1 MIIRCCF
8 PCLHISD
15 WQMKIHDH
23 REIDLSLWTYMIE
36 LWISAVE
43 CWISIVNHEYP
54 LSFAFGFPCIPI
66 YWLYQDCYLFI
77 TWSKWFARVK
87 KNPFIYLHGMKHWY
101 STLLCIKKSS
111 RKKYFERLAQLVGL
125 SAAIYLDRFELGYR
139 IFQYWSDSE
148 TEIIRNT
155 VRCLCSC
162 NTTRNYLASAT
173 EKMIRFDTE
182 TLMCRVDTDSYYHHD
197 AVC

>member
-43 CWISIVNHEYP
+43 CWISIINHEYP
-54 LSFAFGFPCIPI
+54 LSFAFVFPCIPI

-87 KNPFIYLHGMKHWY
+87 NKKTSIHIFTWDE
-101 STLLCIKKSS
+101 TLIFNIAMHYEIVK
-111 RKKYFERLAQLVGL
+111 KKYFERLAQLVGL
-125 SAAIYLDRFELGYR
+125 SAAIYLDTLN
-139 IFQYWSDSE
+139 WV
-148 TEIIRNT
+148 TA
-155 VRCLCSC
+155 CS
-162 NTTRNYLASAT
+162 NIEVIL
-173 EKMIRFDTE
+173 KQK
-182 TLMCRVDTDSYYHHD
+182 
-197 AVC
+197 